1 MQDKILSTM
10 TLNSPVKIP
19 LTFFIMFFLS
29 TINLNAQWVSNP
41 AANTKLVVGQ
51 NDPVNIFA
59 LEDKA
64 GGMFV
69 FWEDKKLNDVND
81 IYFIHAN
88 QKGEVSLRADGKAV
102 SSFPGIKEH
111 FFALTDIEG
120 NAYVLWK
127 CKIKGEPNSLFV
139 QKLSRNGLRM
149 WGERGIKV
157 AENELE
163 IVDYSFDISD
173 DGILF
178 ISYLLKESGFTG
190 DYILS
195 YHFLDNSGKILNST
209 NEKLIVYKSNNR
221 KSKTSVVADFEDGA
235 FFFWLENISGKS
247 VIKSYFVDN
256 AGVKKWGAEPVNV
269 SSVNKSVLSFTVNRF
284 GNSVYLS
291 FQYQGQIKEIYHQ
304 LITRNG
310 NLLWGTDGRKVTN
323 ATGSQ
328 FNPQAAIIDSTIY
341 LTWTNEF
348 NNIKDLLIQ
357 KFDKNGKSLWKK
369 NGLHIIKSEGDQFG
383 QKVIHDS
390 KGNLIVAW
398 IDKSIDSVFGNIH
411 VQKIDSKGNFL
422 WDSLSVE
429 LGSSY
434 NTQKSYLNL
443 IPDRTGGA
451 IAVFKEKRKG
461 MNEIYAQKIFD
472 SGTYA
477 SQILAFSAE
486 NFDGKVKLS
495 WYSANESPDVIYNV
509 ERTVQADTGLADWQV
524 IGTASVNTDR
534 SVNYYELFDMPDT
547 NGTLYYRIVQKDGN
561 QSETVYDLVKI
572 IFLESANTIVVAQN
586 SPNPFTDSTVIS
598 FYLPEDEDV
607 ALEFFDSKV
616 ELIKE
621 IPRQKFTAGRH
632 EIVFKD
638 ENLHPGIYF
647 YRFKAG
653 KHIEVKKMVVSS
665 K

>member
-1 MQDKILSTM
+1 M

-19 LTFFIMFFLS
+19 LTFFVIFFLS
-29 TINLNAQWVSNP
+29 IINLDAQWVNNP
-41 AANTKLVVGQ
+41 AANTKLVIGQ
-51 NDPVNIFA
+51 NDPVNIIA
-59 LEDKA
+59 LDDKA
-64 GGMFV
+64 GGVFV
-69 FWEDKKLNDVND
+69 FWEDKKLSDAND

-88 QKGEVSLRADGKAV
+88 QKGEVSFRADGKTV
-102 SSFPGIKEH
+102 SSSPGIKEH
-111 FFALTDIEG
+111 SLALTDNEG
-120 NAYVLWK
+120 SAYVLWK
-127 CKIKGEPNSLFV
+127 CKIPGEPNSLFV
-139 QKLSRNGLRM
+139 QKLSGNGLRL
-149 WGERGIKV
+149 WGDRGLRV
-157 AENELE
+157 AQSELE
-163 IVDYSFDISD
+163 IVDYSFDIGD
-173 DGILF
+173 DGLLF
-178 ISYLLKESGFTG
+178 ISYLVREPGFTG
-190 DYILS
+190 NYQLH
-195 YHFLDNSGKILNST
+195 YRFLDKNGKSLN
-209 NEKLIVYKSNNR
+209 NIDEELIVYNSNDR

-235 FFFWLENISGKS
+235 FFFWLENFSGRS
-247 VIKSYFVDN
+247 VLRSYFIDSS
-256 AGVKKWGAEPVNV
+256 GSTKWGLEPVNI
-269 SSVNKSVLSFTVNRF
+269 SNINKSVLSYTVNRF

-310 NLLWGTDGRKVTN
+310 NLLWGTGGSKVN
-323 ATGSQ
+323 AANGSQ
-328 FNPQAAIIDSTIY
+328 LNPQAAIIDSTIY

-348 NNIKDLLIQ
+348 KNIKDLLIQ
-357 KFDKNGKSLWKK
+357 KFDKNGKALWKK
-369 NGLHIIKSEGDQFG
+369 EGRHIIKSEGDQFG
-383 QKVIHDS
+383 QKIIPDQ
-390 KGNLIVAW
+390 KGNVIIAW
-398 IDKSIDSVFGNIH
+398 IDRSIDSVFGNIH
-411 VQKIDSKGNFL
+411 VQKINSQGNFL

-443 IPDRTGGA
+443 VPDGTGGA
-451 IAVFKEKRKG
+451 IAIFKEKRGGK
-461 MNEIYAQKIFD
+461 NEIFAQKIFE

-524 IGTASVNTDR
+524 IGTASLNTDR
-534 SVNYYELFDMPDT
+534 SVNYYELLDMPDT

-572 IFLESANTIVVAQN
+572 NFLESANTIVVAQN

-607 ALEFFDSKV
+607 ALEFFDSTV

-621 IPRQKFTAGRH
+621 LPRQKYTAGRH
-632 EIVFKD
+632 EIVFKN

-647 YRFKAG
+647 FRFKAG
-653 KHIEVKKMVVSS
+653 KHIEVKKMVVSP